1 VRYLLVGY
9 GNPMRSDDGVGPAV
23 ARAFLDEAETLMGAA
38 AGEVRVVAVPQL
50 VPELAEPFAEAER
63 VVLVD
68 ASRGEAPGAVRV
80 RRVEPSVSAGEPM
93 IHAYDPSTLAAWAAR
108 LYGRAP
114 AVHVVAV
121 GAESFAL
128 GEGLTLEVA
137 AAIPEVLQTVAR
149 LFREGVTMDAE
160 DLKEEEKR

>member
-1 VRYLLVGY
+1 MRYLLVGY

-23 ARAFLDEAETLMGAA
+23 ARAFLDDVEALMGAA

-68 ASRGEAPGAVRV
+68 ASRGEAAGVIRV
-80 RRVEPSVSAGEPM
+80 RQVEPSAASGEPM

-114 AVHVVAV
+114 EVHVVAV
-121 GAESFAL
+121 GAESFGL
-128 GEGLTLEVA
+128 GEGLSPAVA
-137 AAIPEVLQTVAR
+137 AAVPEVLRTVAG
-149 LFREGVTMDAE
+149 LFAGGRSDGAE
-160 DLKEEEKR
+160 TK